1 MKELKACGVTD
12 VVPSFLAKRQGVFG
26 QKTRDSDSKMEVV
39 FAREEDVH
47 PHILEHNIYIILYNT
62 MGVLLLM

>member
-12 VVPSFLAKRQGVFG
+12 VVPSRQGGVRP
-26 QKTRDSDSKMEVV
+26 KKRDSDSKMEVV

-47 PHILEHNIYIILYNT
+47 PHIFEHIHVYIYIT